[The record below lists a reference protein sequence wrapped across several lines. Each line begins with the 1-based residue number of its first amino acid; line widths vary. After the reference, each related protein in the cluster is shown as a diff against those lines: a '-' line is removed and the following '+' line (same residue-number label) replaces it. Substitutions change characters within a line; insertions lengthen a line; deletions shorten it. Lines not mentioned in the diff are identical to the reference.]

1 MPRGPRN
8 RIAKVFILQGRTGS
22 GASREREREGKGGE
36 AKSFAAT
43 APLSVPSF
51 SHLFNLTSKNDA
63 LVLHEFFCSDVGAEF
78 HKFGCNGEN
87 FDGSYFG
94 HLWLW
99 PREGAQL
106 TAAHVVPSR
115 TEMEY
120 KGGLSEAAVSD
131 ELIVES

>member
-1 MPRGPRN
+1 M
-8 RIAKVFILQGRTGS
+8 
-22 GASREREREGKGGE
+22 
-36 AKSFAAT
+36 
-43 APLSVPSF
+43 
-51 SHLFNLTSKNDA
+51 
-63 LVLHEFFCSDVGAEF
+63 GAEF

-131 ELIVES
+131 ELIVESLKKGFARPPSDSKSSFILAFMRVRQ